1 MELEVF
7 GIGAAGNKAAIKA
20 IESGVISSEYI
31 KLFNTTTKDIPSE
44 YKNSDIVVPFSSS
57 ILGGCGKE
65 PAKGR
70 KAIEDAMNNGNVDLV
85 QLIHPGTKAVVLCT
99 STEGGSGSG
108 ATPYIAKR
116 LIALNIPVHIFA
128 FVGFQEDFRSIKNTL
143 TFFSNMDDNVI
154 LHVIKNSEFLDYTGD
169 YQTAEHKANDEFVKQ
184 LSTLTTNLIPSEQN
198 IDDKDMYKVATTSG
212 YMDIKHISLNGVKN
226 EDMFNKAIIEAY
238 TNSKSFDFEPTAK
251 RVAVIINASDKA
263 RIAIDNT
270 FEVLFKYTGDPKIN
284 GEFFKHIQYDASK
297 PEYIDI
303 IASGIKIPDKEFA
316 KISKDFKEIKSKREN
331 NSVSYGSVFSDLDLD
346 LDDEDDLDMD
356 VKSMNNPE
364 NVNGFF
370 KDKVVDA
377 PLSKVRVESDGIDPI
392 DDDEEY

>member
-44 YKNSDIVVPFSSS
+44 YKNSDIVIPFSSS

-212 YMDIKHISLNGVKN
+212 YMDIKRISLNGVKN

-370 KDKVVDA
+370 KEKVVDA
-377 PLSKVRVESDGIDPI
+377 PLNKVRVESDGIDPI

>member
-1 MELEVF
+1 MELEIF
-7 GIGAAGNKAAIKA
+7 GVGAAGNKAAIKA
-20 IESGVISSEYI
+20 IELGVVSSEYV

-44 YKNSDIVVPFSSS
+44 YKNSDMVVTFSSS

-169 YQTAEHKANDEFVKQ
+169 YQTAEHKANEEFAKQ

-198 IDDKDMYKVATTSG
+198 MDDKDMYKVATTSG
-212 YMDIKHISLNGVKN
+212 YMDIKNISLNGVKN

-251 RVAVIINASDKA
+251 RVAVIINASAKT

-284 GEFFKHIQYDASK
+284 GEFFKHIQYDTSK

-331 NSVSYGSVFSDLDLD
+331 NSVSYGSVFSDLDLG

-356 VKSMNNPE
+356 IKSMNNPD

-370 KDKVVDA
+370 KEKVVDA

-392 DDDEEY
+392 NDDEEY

>member
-1 MELEVF
+1 MELEIF
-7 GIGAAGNKAAIKA
+7 GVGAAGNKAAIKA
-20 IESGVISSEYI
+20 IELGVVSSEYV

-44 YKNSDIVVPFSSS
+44 YKNSDMVVTFSSS

-169 YQTAEHKANDEFVKQ
+169 YQTAEHKANEEFAKQ

-198 IDDKDMYKVATTSG
+198 MDDNDMYKVATTSG
-212 YMDIKHISLNGVKN
+212 YMDIKNISLNGVKN

-251 RVAVIINASDKA
+251 RVAVIINASAKT

-356 VKSMNNPE
+356 IKSMNNPD

-370 KDKVVDA
+370 KEKVVDA

-392 DDDEEY
+392 NDDEEY

>member
-1 MELEVF
+1 MELEIF
-7 GIGAAGNKAAIKA
+7 GVGAAGNKAAIKA
-20 IESGVISSEYI
+20 IESGVVSNEYI

-44 YKNSDIVVPFSSS
+44 YKNSDMVVAFSSS

-85 QLIHPGTKAVVLCT
+85 QLIHPGTKAVVICT

-169 YQTAEHKANDEFVKQ
+169 YQTAEHKANEEFVKQ

-212 YMDIKHISLNGVKN
+212 YMDIKNISLNGVKN

-251 RVAVIINASDKA
+251 RVAVIINASDKT

-356 VKSMNNPE
+356 VKSMNNPD

-370 KDKVVDA
+370 KEKVVDA

-392 DDDEEY
+392 NDDEEY

>member
-1 MELEVF
+1 MELEIF
-7 GIGAAGNKAAIKA
+7 GVGAAGNKAAIKA
-20 IESGVISSEYI
+20 IELGVVSSEYV

-44 YKNSDIVVPFSSS
+44 YKNSDMVVTFSSS

-65 PAKGR
+65 PANGR
-70 KAIEDAMNNGNVDLV
+70 RAIADAMNNGNVDLV

-169 YQTAEHKANDEFVKQ
+169 YQTAEHKANEEFAKQ

-198 IDDKDMYKVATTSG
+198 MDDKDMYKVATTSG
-212 YMDIKHISLNGVKN
+212 YMDIKNISLNGVKN

-238 TNSKSFDFEPTAK
+238 TNCKSFDFEPTAK
-251 RVAVIINASDKA
+251 RVAVIINASAKT

-284 GEFFKHIQYDASK
+284 GEFFKHIQYDTSK

-356 VKSMNNPE
+356 IKSMNNPD

-370 KDKVVDA
+370 KEKVVDA

-392 DDDEEY
+392 NDDEEY